1 MAAKDARI
9 QPIYGCKYRALFQF
23 LDSSGD
29 PIAAGSA
36 TAVLSRDSADY
47 ASIGDTVHEVGTDTG
62 LCYADLAYT
71 ETLYK
76 QIKLKVTSTG
86 AIAHI
91 EDLFPQRMPVLH
103 SGTAQAGDT
112 SELTLASGASNKDG
126 AYVGCYLRLSNNTPA
141 GVQGDCHK
149 ILTYNGTTKVA
160 TVDAAWTDTP
170 TSSTTYEVLVPE
182 SLGIASMLVSASEL
196 QAELEEDGASVLDTI
211 RDAVTSETY
220 GLSALKTLID
230 AVPTVAEI
238 QAELEENG
246 ASLLDTIRDEVTSAT
261 YGLSALKDLIDA
273 LPTAS
278 EIQTEME
285 ENGASLL
292 DTIRD
297 AVTNVTYGLSAL
309 KDLIDALPT
318 ASEIQTEMEE
328 NGASTLDTI
337 ADAIANATYG
347 LSALQVIAAAI
358 QERTD
363 NLPDDPADDSDIDTQ
378 LSAIAGYIDTEVA
391 SIVTSLAHGT
401 YGLSALQTL
410 LAAINS
416 KTTNLPASPA
426 ATGAAMTLSDGAITA
441 AKIASNAITAAKI
454 AANAITASQIASDA
468 ITNAKIADDAISA
481 AKIAADA
488 ITAAKIA
495 DDAIGADQIADG
507 ALAEAKFGVVES
519 GHALFAAIRLLLSH
533 AVGDTEDGGLSF
545 RNLADSK
552 DRFTSVVDGSSN
564 RTNTI
569 LDAD

>member
-103 SGTAQAGDT
+103 SGTAQAGGT
-112 SELTLASGASNKDG
+112 SQLTLASGASNKDD

-160 TVDAAWTDTP
+160 TVDAAWAGTP

-211 RDAVTSETY
+211 RDAVTNVTY

-246 ASLLDTIRDEVTSAT
+246 ASLLDTIRDEVTSA
-261 YGLSALKDLIDA
+261 
-273 LPTAS
+273 
-278 EIQTEME
+278 
-285 ENGASLL
+285 
-292 DTIRD
+292 
-297 AVTNVTYGLSAL
+297 
-309 KDLIDALPT
+309 
-318 ASEIQTEMEE
+318 
-328 NGASTLDTI
+328 
-337 ADAIANATYG
+337 
-347 LSALQVIAAAI
+347 
-358 QERTD
+358 
-363 NLPDDPADDSDIDTQ
+363 
-378 LSAIAGYIDTEVA
+378 
-391 SIVTSLAHGT
+391 T

-441 AKIASNAITAAKI
+441 AKIASNAITAA
-454 AANAITASQIASDA
+454 
-468 ITNAKIADDAISA
+468 
-481 AKIAADA
+481 
-488 ITAAKIA
+488 
-495 DDAIGADQIADG
+495 QIADG